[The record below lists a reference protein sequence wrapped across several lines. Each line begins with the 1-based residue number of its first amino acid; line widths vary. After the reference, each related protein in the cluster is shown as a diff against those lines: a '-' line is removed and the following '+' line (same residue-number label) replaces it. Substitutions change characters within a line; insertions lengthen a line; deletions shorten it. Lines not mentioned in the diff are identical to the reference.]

1 MTDAE
6 LMRAIGQ
13 ESANVAEWDRRLVL
27 AKRMG
32 AAADVVAMATG
43 ERAKHLA
50 LRDGH
55 QSALAQQATAPT
67 PPGASPRIGVGIIG
81 RIRKMIGGK

>member
-1 MTDAE
+1 MTDQE

-50 LRDGH
+50 LHDGH
-55 QSALAQQATAPT
+55 QSALAQQAAAPT
-67 PPGASPRIGVGIIG
+67 PPGASPRIGVGILG

>member
-32 AAADVVAMATG
+32 AA
-43 ERAKHLA
+43 
-50 LRDGH
+50 
-55 QSALAQQATAPT
+55 
-67 PPGASPRIGVGIIG
+67 GAWRPI
-81 RIRKMIGGK
+81 KLT